1 MRITTRLQIPYF
13 ETTYTAHCPHD
24 VYRQLGKMD
33 DKQAAEYSGSSS
45 DEEEEEEYEEEEE
58 ERTKD
63 ETKPQNSNKAKKKRK
78 HKPPGHRRN
87 IKSKYD
93 TIEDLNPEALSAQ
106 TEELERI
113 RRLELQQSLISSMTH
128 NTSHD
133 VPVTSHETISNSR
146 VDSSSSNERSVI
158 SVLVYFIMQK

>member
-1 MRITTRLQIPYF
+1 
-13 ETTYTAHCPHD
+13 
-24 VYRQLGKMD
+24 MD
-33 DKQAAEYSGSSS
+33 DKQTAEYSGSSS

-63 ETKPQNSNKAKKKRK
+63 ETKSQNSNKAKKKRK

-128 NTSHD
+128 DASHD
-133 VPVTSHETISNSR
+133 IPVTSRETISNSR

-158 SVLVYFIMQK
+158 SVLVYFIIQK

>member
-1 MRITTRLQIPYF
+1 
-13 ETTYTAHCPHD
+13 
-24 VYRQLGKMD
+24 MD
-33 DKQAAEYSGSSS
+33 DKQTAEYSGSSS

-128 NTSHD
+128 DTSHD

-146 VDSSSSNERSVI
+146 VDSSSSSERSVI

>member
-1 MRITTRLQIPYF
+1 
-13 ETTYTAHCPHD
+13 
-24 VYRQLGKMD
+24 MD
-33 DKQAAEYSGSSS
+33 DKQTADYSGSSS

-58 ERTKD
+58 RAKD
-63 ETKPQNSNKAKKKRK
+63 ETKPQSSNKAKKKRK
-78 HKPPGHRRN
+78 HRPPGHRRN

-128 NTSHD
+128 DTSHD
-133 VPVTSHETISNSR
+133 IPVTSHETMPNSR
-146 VDSSSSNERSVI
+146 VNSSSSNERSVI
-158 SVLVYFIMQK
+158 SILVYSIMQSNI